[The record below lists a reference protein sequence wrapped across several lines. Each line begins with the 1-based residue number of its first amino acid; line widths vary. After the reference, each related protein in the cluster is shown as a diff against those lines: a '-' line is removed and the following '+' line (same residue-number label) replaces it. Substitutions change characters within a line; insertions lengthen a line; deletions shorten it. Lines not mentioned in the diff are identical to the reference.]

1 MSITHSENAS
11 GISDLVA
18 TRADALRSKS
28 PTGTL
33 STQAPDFV
41 QYGLGGP
48 LQLAGDTAMD
58 VAYLEQAFGGFEGPV
73 DYEVVDQHELIGED
87 VAVTYSLARI
97 GYTVAGKRTDMW
109 FRKTLAM
116 AKIDG
121 AWAIVHEHESV
132 PMTPEGTAATDL
144 RP

>member
-1 MSITHSENAS
+1 MDITRSENA
-11 GISDLVA
+11 GGVRDLVA
-18 TRADALRSKS
+18 TRAEALRSKS

-33 STQAPDFV
+33 ATQAPDFI
-41 QYGLGGP
+41 QYGLNGP

-73 DYEVVDQHELIGED
+73 DYEVVDRHEVVGED

-97 GYTVAGKRTDMW
+97 GYTVAGERTDVW

-116 AKIDG
+116 AKVDG
-121 AWAIVHEHESV
+121 SWKIVHEHESV
-132 PMTPEGTAATDL
+132 PMTPEGAAATDL